1 MSWGEGQ
8 GALPPRARRS
18 DRSELSQHRR
28 TLRRSAI
35 TRRRARR
42 ALLVTGVLPGAGG
55 LLLGSAR
62 RAVLTLLALLVLVG
76 SAILLVRQQG
86 GVIATA
92 TSPTALG
99 WLLVLNLG
107 AVALR
112 LSDLAATARAI
123 PTHPL
128 PTAERARRSRRSA
141 VRTTITSSTVAA
153 ALTLLVVPHVVLGW
167 ALVGTRSAVQSTFP
181 VEHATTEVLGTV
193 VTKTPPQT
201 TDSPDVPVVTAA
213 DPGGDVP
220 AEAPADGVVPSDGT
234 FDLVLIGLDSGDG
247 RTGARN
253 DATMVVSVDVETAHT
268 TLIGLPRNLI
278 RVPLPSSTHP
288 CRCFPEPLYALYRF
302 GENHAEVDPDA
313 LDTGASL
320 VAEAAGAL
328 TGLEVDGYLVADMQA
343 FREIV
348 AHFGGVTL
356 DIDEYID
363 ESLPDPLDRTQ
374 RVSVD
379 VAPGRHHLDED
390 ATLAYVRGR
399 AGSSDYVRMERQRC
413 VVRELSRP
421 LDGLSAT
428 EVATLAWSTS
438 GQVISDV
445 PREHLP
451 WLVDLAREVDPGA
464 IASLGLTPP
473 DFTAKRIDGYH
484 VPDLEAMHTAVA
496 AARARGAMP
505 LGDQLC

>member
-1 MSWGEGQ
+1 MSWSESA
-8 GALPPRARRS
+8 GASPARARRAT
-18 DRSELSQHRR
+18 RRASQQRR
-28 TLRRSAI
+28 TLRRSAL

-42 ALLVTGVLPGAGG
+42 ALLATAVLPGSGA
-55 LLLGSAR
+55 LLFGRAR
-62 RAVLTLLALLVLVG
+62 RAVVTIASLVALAIAAV
-76 SAILLVRQQG
+76 ALVRHNG
-86 GVIATA
+86 GIIATA

-112 LSDLAATARAI
+112 VSDLAVTARAI

-128 PTAERARRSRRSA
+128 PPERRPRRSRRA
-141 VRTTITSSTVAA
+141 ALRTTVTSSTVAV

-181 VEHATTEVLGTV
+181 VEYANTEVLGTV
-193 VTKTPPQT
+193 ATRTPPQT
-201 TDSPDVPVVTAA
+201 TDGPEVPIVTAA
-213 DPGGDVP
+213 DPLDEAP
-220 AEAPADGVVPSDGT
+220 SEAPADGVMPTDGT

-247 RTGARN
+247 RIGARN

-278 RVPLPSSTHP
+278 QVPLPSSTHP

-302 GENHAEVDPDA
+302 GENHAVVDPDA
-313 LDTGASL
+313 VDPGASL

-363 ESLPDPLDRTQ
+363 ESLPDPLDHRQ
-374 RVSVD
+374 QVSVD
-379 VAPGRHHLDED
+379 VVPGRHHLDAD

-421 LDGLSAT
+421 LDALSAT

-438 GQVISDV
+438 GQVVSDV

-473 DFTAKRIDGYH
+473 VYTSKSIGGYH
-484 VPDLEAMHTAVA
+484 VPDLDAMHAAVVA
-496 AARARGAMP
+496 ARNVGSPDHDGR
-505 LGDQLC
+505 C